1 VRTHRRRH
9 SSSGGHLRSR
19 RDTRGHA
26 FDTVRDREAPGSNP
40 GPPTNSEFKITDLGR
55 HPQLP
60 GHSRGTDSWRT
71 SHRGCEVCRDG
82 RPI

>member
-1 VRTHRRRH
+1 MRTHRRRD

-40 GPPTNSEFKITDLGR
+40 GPPTKF
-55 HPQLP
+55 
-60 GHSRGTDSWRT
+60 SRETR
-71 SHRGCEVCRDG
+71 
-82 RPI
+82 